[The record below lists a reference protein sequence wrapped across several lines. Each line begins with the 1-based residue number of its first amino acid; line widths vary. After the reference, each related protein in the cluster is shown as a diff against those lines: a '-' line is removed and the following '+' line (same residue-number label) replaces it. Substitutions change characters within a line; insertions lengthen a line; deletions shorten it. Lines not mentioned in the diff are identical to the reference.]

1 MKKIFTLIGLTF
13 FYSFSVFGQVNKG
26 SILLGGDFNAFTEKQ
41 EINSQEFDNNGIFLS
56 PLVGKALKN
65 NLITG
70 IYLEFGYGKN
80 ENDQTWNLVENN
92 IYGAGFFLRNYKK
105 IKNDFYGFLQGNLGY
120 FYSRYKF
127 EQTGFGYENKQSGIA
142 IALSPGLSY
151 KISRK
156 LHLEA
161 GLRELA
167 SIGYSV
173 SKHHDFNQLSTSDTK
188 AKRFSISSSLNNFN
202 SNLYFG
208 FRLLIDKKQK
218 TPI

>member
-1 MKKIFTLIGLTF
+1 MKKILTIIGFT
-13 FYSFSVFGQVNKG
+13 FYHSFAAFSQVNKG
-26 SILLGGDFNAFTEKQ
+26 SILLGGDFHAFTEKQ
-41 EINSQEFDNNGIFLS
+41 EMNSQEFDNKAIFLS

-65 NLITG
+65 NLIAG
-70 IYLEFGYGKN
+70 IYVELGYGRN

-127 EQTGFGYENKQSGIA
+127 EQTGSGYENKQSGIA
-142 IALSPGLSY
+142 LALSPGLSY

-161 GLRELA
+161 GFRELA

-173 SKHHDFNQLSTSDTK
+173 FKHHNFNQFSTSDTK
-188 AKRFSISSSLNNFN
+188 AKRFSMSSSLNNFS

-208 FRLLIDKKQK
+208 FRLLIEKR
-218 TPI
+218 